1 MHARLITVSVAPDQ
15 ADAARSALHSQ
26 VVPMVKAEPGFIS
39 GYWGDRSDG
48 KGLAFVLFESEEQAR
63 RAAPPAGA
71 SPAPGVTIDS
81 TEIFEV
87 VAQA

>member
-1 MHARLITVSVAPDQ
+1 MHVRLITVSIAADQ

-26 VVPMVKAEPGFIS
+26 VVPMVNAEPGFIT
-39 GYWGDRSDG
+39 GYWGEGSDG

-63 RAAPPAGA
+63 QAAPPAGA
-71 SPAPGVTIDS
+71 SPAPGVTVDS